1 MAHRERHSAERSAA
15 PAPHASVD
23 DPHETAHNA
32 PNTAGAQRGT
42 NVQRAKWRLR
52 SSAHAAAVHCGSAG
66 A

>member
-1 MAHRERHSAERSAA
+1 MAHRERHSASARLPC
-15 PAPHASVD
+15 PATHPWMTRHQ
-23 DPHETAHNA
+23 TAHHA

-42 NVQRAKWRLR
+42 NVQRAQWRLR